1 MKIFKFVATLFG
13 ALSMIGPIRS
23 IRIMRLGAKRIALFR
38 DAHGREPTDAEWI
51 EISRQVD
58 AEINHLP

>member
-1 MKIFKFVATLFG
+1 
-13 ALSMIGPIRS
+13 
-23 IRIMRLGAKRIALFR
+23 MRLGAKRIALFR